1 MVHGCAI
8 ALAKLVEAGEGH
20 IHVACAKCGRGG
32 RYNIE
37 CLLRAY
43 VELSPMSF
51 LESVTLGCERRIA
64 KNSGD
69 PCAAIYAELESLP
82 PSGA

>member
-1 MVHGCAI
+1 
-8 ALAKLVEAGEGH
+8 
-20 IHVACAKCGRGG
+20 
-32 RYNIE
+32 
-37 CLLRAY
+37 
-43 VELSPMSF
+43 MSF

-69 PCAAIYAELESLP
+69 PCAAIYAELGSLP